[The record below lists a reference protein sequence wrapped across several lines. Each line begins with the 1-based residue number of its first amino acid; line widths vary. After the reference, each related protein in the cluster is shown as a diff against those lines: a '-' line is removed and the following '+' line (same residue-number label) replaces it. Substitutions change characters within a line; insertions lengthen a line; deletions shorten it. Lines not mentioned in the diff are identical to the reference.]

1 MNHTII
7 NEKLEAYYATAI
19 PETILTEFENMGVE
33 FVKNAFKKNDTII
46 VHARGTNH
54 IGTVIGRKRREDVVY
69 YDVMV
74 DSYKLY
80 EGLTINP
87 TFPVHVNEQLSH
99 KFQNNILKTLDNAT
113 K

>member
-1 MNHTII
+1 MDTENWEIE
-7 NEKLEAYYATAI
+7 NEYSTRD
-19 PETILTEFENMGVE
+19 M
-33 FVKNAFKKNDTII
+33 FKKSDN
-46 VHARGTNH
+46 VVVNARGTNH
-54 IGTVIGRKRREDVVY
+54 IGTVVGRKRREDVVY

-99 KFQNNILKTLDNAT
+99 KLQNNILKIL
-113 K
+113 